1 MNISRKRAIWIA
13 IPVLLLALAA
23 AGVRGWLL
31 RESDEDGVLRVSGN
45 VEVTDAE
52 VSFKLSGRVEARA
65 VSEGELVRSG
75 DLVAELESTELAQ
88 EVALR
93 KAELAAA
100 TATLA
105 EIEAGSRPEEIAQA
119 AAAHDLARAQE
130 RQEKADLRRKK
141 ELSQQK
147 VISTRDLDLAQTAQ
161 QVAAARVR
169 EAEERLRLLRKG
181 PRQETIDQARARV
194 EQSREALH
202 LAETRL
208 TYATLSAP
216 ISGVVLSENL
226 EPGEYAAAGMPVV
239 TIGDLEN
246 VWLRAYVNETDLGR
260 VRVGQTACL
269 RTDTYPDKAYPG
281 RLSFIA
287 SEAEFTPKSVQTREE
302 RVKLVYRIKIDVP
315 NPGME
320 LKPGMPADA
329 EIYLGEGEAPC
340 TPSAPKR

>member
-13 IPVLLLALAA
+13 IPVLALALAA

-31 RESDEDGVLRVSGN
+31 RKSDEDAVLRVSGN
-45 VEVTDAE
+45 IEVTDAE

-65 VSEGELVRSG
+65 VSEGEIVRSG

-93 KAELAAA
+93 RAELAAA
-100 TATLA
+100 NATLA
-105 EIEAGSRPEEIAQA
+105 ELEAGSRPEEIAQA
-119 AAAHDLARAQE
+119 EAALDLARAQE
-130 RQEKADLRRKK
+130 RQEQADLRRKK
-141 ELSQQK
+141 GLAQQK
-147 VISTRDLDLAQTAQ
+147 VISTRDLDLARTAQ

-194 EQSREALH
+194 EQTREALH

-208 TYATLSAP
+208 AYATLSAP

-260 VRVGQTACL
+260 VRVGQVACL
-269 RTDTYPDKAYPG
+269 RTDTYPGKAYPG

-287 SEAEFTPKSVQTREE
+287 SEAEFTPKSVQTSEE

-320 LKPGMPADA
+320 LKPGMPVDA

-340 TPSAPKR
+340 TPSAPKG